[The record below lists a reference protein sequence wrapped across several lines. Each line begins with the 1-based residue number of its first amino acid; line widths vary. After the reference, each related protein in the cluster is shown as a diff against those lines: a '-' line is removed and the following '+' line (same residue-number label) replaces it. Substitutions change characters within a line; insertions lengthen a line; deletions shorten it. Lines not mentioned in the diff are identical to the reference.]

1 MSQNPGH
8 HHEQITKIL
17 VHLRAG
23 DGLETIVARTGIG
36 GMNAKGRRILRRWL
50 ERHGRLD
57 LWDWIRENTRPES
70 NTWTS

>member
-1 MSQNPGH
+1 MSANPGR
-8 HHEQITKIL
+8 HHEQVEKIL
-17 VHLRAG
+17 THLRAG
-23 DGLETIVARTGIG
+23 DGLAEITARTGIG
-36 GMNAKGRRILRRWL
+36 GVNSQGRRTLRRWL